1 MAEEIHIPHWV
12 LVQIHYLSQGNRSM
26 NTLSYSSIPDLTSGA
41 QLSDLCASIWSRI
54 TPGWAAAHGAGYV
67 MTHIT
72 AKTMYPEVLN
82 YEGGYTPVA
91 ALPGSMGGEL
101 MPGSV
106 ASAIFY
112 DSAYRGRSSHGR
124 QFMGGFTEGQ
134 VGGDF
139 IVNSLVTWLA
149 QWAANMLT
157 FEAVDDVNLIPV
169 IASRKQEVLY
179 PMVRAVTE
187 NIVDNMRRRLTGRG
201 E

>member
-1 MAEEIHIPHWV
+1 MPPEIHIPHWV

-41 QLSDLCASIWSRI
+41 QLNDLCQSIWNRI
-54 TPGWAAAHGAGYV
+54 TPGWAAAHGQGYAL
-67 MTHIT
+67 THIT

-82 YEGGYTPVA
+82 YEGGYTPFA
-91 ALPGSMGGEL
+91 ALAGTIAQEL
-101 MPGSV
+101 MPGSI

-112 DSAYRGRSSHGR
+112 DSAYRGRRTHGR
-124 QFMGGFTEGQ
+124 QFMGGFTESQ
-134 VGGDF
+134 VAGDF
-139 IVNSLVTWLA
+139 VSNAVMTWLA

-169 IASRKQEVLY
+169 VASRKDEVLY
-179 PMVRAVTE
+179 PLVRAVTE
-187 NIVDNMRRRLTGRG
+187 NIVDSMRRRLTGRG